1 MALLDDILAWSS
13 RHDSPN
19 WQRDALR
26 RIFAANGLLTATDLA
41 EIRAM
46 VEQFAGAPSPLPLD
60 KSHIPT
66 MGSGS
71 STVLLRL
78 SELKNVNGFP
88 DGRELEV
95 ADQGLTLVF
104 GENGAGKSGFARVMK
119 RACRARH
126 SAPVLPNAFAAGKL
140 PTPPQAFIAYRT
152 GGKDHQITWKEGGA
166 SNGDLAMV
174 SVYDSHCAQDYIS
187 KDGPSTFVPY
197 GFHAL
202 TALAAAQQ
210 AIQDE
215 INRDIGAIQL
225 RPEQFSAL
233 QGAHSVGRIM
243 AKLGPKTD
251 ITALEAL
258 AKLSPEESES
268 IKDLSAAIQGL
279 DVEPEAIKHERLAQ
293 RLDSLASLATQ
304 AERFV
309 TDAALGKFAA
319 LAKAEQDAVEAD
331 RLAQG
336 LLHADGN
343 ADGAAGALL
352 PETGGA
358 EWKAL
363 FKAAEAFSLKAY
375 PEHKDHPASELGDQ
389 CVLCQQ
395 PLVESAQ
402 ARMTRF
408 RRFVAADAAQNLE
421 TARNAVNEARRK
433 IDAANLAPVDEPTF
447 AEIKQNDQGLAE
459 AVSAQQ
465 AAWAA
470 RRKWIASAYAM
481 ARWTEPRPD
490 LPAGDPLSTRFTGK
504 ANALRQLAAKLRSAK
519 DQKAHDTLS
528 AQLAELTSRRD
539 LTGHLPAMRT
549 HIDQAKRR
557 GALEAAH
564 DALSTKPVSTKITSL
579 SKTHTT
585 EALAKALNEE
595 LEALGYRHRV
605 KPTLTSQT
613 KAGKNVHG
621 LMLDG
626 CAHGTHEVLSEGE
639 QRAVALAFFLA
650 EARLRGDQSTLVFD
664 DPSTSL
670 DHLHRRK
677 MAEHLVDL
685 SKRRPLVVLTH
696 DAVFLTTLLGEI
708 AEQRAAAKIQTV
720 QWHGGG
726 PGALLDGL
734 AWESKPYGDQMKEL
748 KATAVQLKAT
758 QNPHPN
764 DADKRATRDAYA
776 HLRGM
781 IERAIREIILNDTVH
796 PFSDEVRVIQV
807 GAIAGFEIDEWRRI
821 VSVYGKASEV
831 IVGHDSPSAGQ
842 YETPSAQQFE
852 TDLADIETVMKSC
865 EARRKAFNTN
875 ERQFMIDLRN
885 KIRKS

>member
-1 MALLDDILAWSS
+1 MPLLDDILAWSS
-13 RHDSPN
+13 RDDAPN

-26 RIFAANGLLTATDLA
+26 RIFAANGQLTATDLA
-41 EIRAM
+41 VIRAM
-46 VEQFAGAPSPLPLD
+46 VEQSAGAPTPLPLD

-78 SELKNVNGFP
+78 SQLKNVNGFP
-88 DGRELEV
+88 DDRGLEM
-95 ADQGLTLVF
+95 ADQGLTLLF

-126 SAPVLPNAFAAGKL
+126 SAPVLPDAFAAGKQ

-152 GGKDHQITWKEGGA
+152 GGKDHQITWAEGGA

-225 RPEQFSAL
+225 RPEQFFAL
-233 QGAHSVGRIM
+233 HGTHSVGRIM
-243 AKLGPKTD
+243 ANLGPKTD

-258 AKLSPEESES
+258 AQLTPEETES
-268 IKDLSAAIQGL
+268 IKDLSAAIKGL

-293 RLDSLASLATQ
+293 RLDSLASLAAQ

-309 TDAALGKFAA
+309 TDAALDKFAS
-319 LAKAEQDAVEAD
+319 LSRAEQEAVEAD
-331 RLAQG
+331 QLAQG

-343 ADGAAGALL
+343 ADGPAGALL
-352 PETGGA
+352 SETGGA

-363 FKAAEAFSLKAY
+363 FKAAEAFSLKTY
-375 PEHKDHPASELGDQ
+375 PEHKDHPASDPGDQ

-402 ARMTRF
+402 ARMKRF

-433 IDAANLAPVDEPTF
+433 IDAANLAPVDEPTL
-447 AEIKQNDQGLAE
+447 AEIQQSDQGLAE

-465 AAWAA
+465 ADWTA
-470 RRKWIASAYAM
+470 RRNWITSAYAL
-481 ARWTEPRPD
+481 AGWTEPRPI
-490 LPAGDPLSTRFTGK
+490 LPAGDPLSTRFTAK

-539 LTGHLPAMRT
+539 LTGHLPAIRT

-557 GALEAAH
+557 SALEAAR
-564 DALSTKPVSTKITSL
+564 DALSTKSVSAKITGL

-585 EALAKALNEE
+585 EALARALNDE

-621 LMLDG
+621 LVLEG
-626 CAHGTHEVLSEGE
+626 CDHGTHEVLSEGE

-685 SKRRPLVVLTH
+685 SKQRPVIVLTH
-696 DAVFLTTLLGEI
+696 DAVFLTTLLSEV
-708 AEQRAAAKIQTV
+708 AEQGATAKIQTV
-720 QWHGGG
+720 QWHGGS

-734 AWESKPYGDQMKEL
+734 AWESKPYSDQMKEL
-748 KATAVQLKAT
+748 KALAVQLRAS
-758 QNPHPN
+758 QNPYPN
-764 DADKRATRDAYA
+764 DADKRAVRDAYA

-781 IERAIREIILNDTVH
+781 IERAIREIVLNDTVH
-796 PFSDEVRVIQV
+796 PFSDEVKVIQV
-807 GAIAGFEIDEWRRI
+807 GAIAGFEIEEWRRI
-821 VSVYGKASEV
+821 VSVYGQASEV
-831 IVGHDSPSAGQ
+831 IVGHDSPIAGQ
-842 YETPSAQQFE
+842 YEIPSAEQFE
-852 TDLADIETVMKSC
+852 TDLAIIETVMKAC
-865 EARRKAFNTN
+865 EERRRAFNKN
-875 ERQFMIDLRN
+875 EKQFMIDLRN
-885 KIRKS
+885 KIRIR

>member
-13 RHDSPN
+13 RDDAPN

-26 RIFAANGLLTATDLA
+26 RIFAANGQLSATDLA

-46 VEQFAGAPSPLPLD
+46 VEESAGAPAPIPLSI
-60 KSHIPT
+60 SHIPT
-66 MGSGS
+66 MGSGT
-71 STVLLRL
+71 STLLL
-78 SELKNVNGFP
+78 SLSQLKNVNGFP

-126 SAPVLPNAFAAGKL
+126 SAPVLPNAFAAGER
-140 PTPPQAFIAYRT
+140 PTPPQALIAFRT
-152 GGKDHQITWKEGGA
+152 GGKDHQITWTEGGA

-215 INRDIGAIQL
+215 IDRDIGAIQL
-225 RPEQFSAL
+225 RPDQFSAL
-233 QGAHSVGRIM
+233 HGAHSVGRIM

-251 ITALEAL
+251 ISALEAL
-258 AKLSPEESES
+258 ARLNPEEAES
-268 IKDLSAAIQGL
+268 IKDLSAAIRGL

-293 RLDSLASLATQ
+293 RLDSLVSLATQ

-309 TDAALGKFAA
+309 TDAALDKFATFA
-319 LAKAEQDAVEAD
+319 RAEQDAVEAD

-343 ADGAAGALL
+343 ADGPAGALL

-375 PEHKDHPASELGDQ
+375 PEHKNHPASDPGDQ

-402 ARMTRF
+402 ARMKRF
-408 RRFVAADAAQNLE
+408 RRFVAADAARNLE
-421 TARNAVNEARRK
+421 ATRNAVNEARRK
-433 IDAANLAPVDEPTF
+433 IDAANLAPVDEPTL
-447 AEIKQNDQGLAE
+447 AEIKQSDQGLAE

-470 RRKWIASAYAM
+470 RRNWIASAYAL
-481 ARWTEPRPD
+481 ARWTEPRPN
-490 LPAGDPLSTRFTGK
+490 LPAGDPLSTRLTAK
-504 ANALRQLAAKLRSAK
+504 AKALRQLAAKLRSAK

-539 LTGHLPAMRT
+539 LTGHLPAIRT

-557 GALEAAH
+557 SALEAAREV
-564 DALSTKPVSTKITSL
+564 LSTKSVSAKITGL
-579 SKTHTT
+579 SRTHTT
-585 EALAKALNEE
+585 EALAKALNDE

-613 KAGKNVHG
+613 RAGKHVHG
-621 LMLDG
+621 LVLDG

-685 SKRRPLVVLTH
+685 SKRRPVVVLTH

-708 AEQRAAAKIQTV
+708 AEQRATAKIQTV
-720 QWHGGG
+720 QWHGGS

-748 KATAVQLKAT
+748 KATAGQLKVT

-764 DADKRATRDAYA
+764 DADKRAMRDAYA

-796 PFSDEVRVIQV
+796 PFSDEVKVIQV
-807 GAIAGFEIDEWRRI
+807 GAIAGFEIEEWRRI
-821 VSVYGKASEV
+821 VSVYGKASEL

-842 YETPSAQQFE
+842 YETPSALQFE

-875 ERQFMIDLRN
+875 EKQFMIDLRN

>member
-13 RHDSPN
+13 RDDSPS

-26 RIFAANGLLTATDLA
+26 RIFASNGQLTAKDLS

-46 VEQFAGAPSPLPLD
+46 VEQLAGAPLPLPLD
-60 KSHIPT
+60 KTHIPT

-78 SELKNVNGFP
+78 SQLKGVNGFP

-126 SAPVLPNAFAAGKL
+126 SAPVLPNAFAAGKQ
-140 PTPPQAFIAYRT
+140 PNPPQALVAYRT
-152 GGKDHQITWKEGGA
+152 GGKDHQITWAEGGA

-187 KDGPSTFVPY
+187 KDGPSTLVPY

-225 RPEQFSAL
+225 RPDQFSAL
-233 QGAHSVGRIM
+233 HGAHSVGRIM
-243 AKLGPKTD
+243 VKLGPNTD

-258 AKLSPEESES
+258 AQLTPEESES
-268 IKDLSAAIQGL
+268 IKDLSSAIKGL

-293 RLDSLASLATQ
+293 RLDGLASLATQ

-309 TDAALGKFAA
+309 TDAALDKFAT
-319 LAKAEQDAVEAD
+319 LAQAEQAAIEAD

-336 LLHADGN
+336 LLHADDDAG
-343 ADGAAGALL
+343 GPAGALL

-363 FKAAEAFSLKAY
+363 FRAAEAFSLKAY
-375 PEHKDHPASELGDQ
+375 PEHKDHPASDPGDQ

-395 PLVESAQ
+395 PLAESAQ
-402 ARMTRF
+402 ARMTGF
-408 RRFVAADAAQNLE
+408 RQFVAADAAKNLE

-433 IDAANLAPVDEPTF
+433 IDAVNLAPVDEPTL
-447 AEIKQNDQGLAE
+447 AEIKQSDEGLAE

-470 RRKWIASAYAM
+470 RRNWITSAHAL
-481 ARWTEPRPD
+481 ARWTEPRPN
-490 LPAGDPLSTRFTGK
+490 LPAGDPLSARFTAK
-504 ANALRQLAAKLRSAK
+504 ANTLRQLAAKLRSAK

-539 LTGHLPAMRT
+539 LSGHLPAIRT

-557 GALEAAH
+557 SALEAAR
-564 DALSTKPVSTKITSL
+564 DALSTKSVSAKVTSL

-585 EALAKALNEE
+585 EALAKALNHE

-621 LMLDG
+621 LVLDG

-677 MAEHLVDL
+677 MAEHLVEL
-685 SKRRPLVVLTH
+685 SMQRPVVLLTH

-708 AEQRAAAKIQTV
+708 AEQRAKAKIQTV
-720 QWHGGG
+720 QWHEGS

-764 DADKRATRDAYA
+764 DADKRAMRDAYA

-781 IERAIREIILNDTVH
+781 IERAIREIVLNDTVH

-807 GAIAGFEIDEWRRI
+807 GAIAGFEIEEWRRI

-831 IVGHDSPSAGQ
+831 IVGHDSPSVGQ
-842 YETPSAQQFE
+842 YETPSAHQFE
-852 TDLADIETVMKSC
+852 THLADIETVMKSC
-865 EARRKAFNTN
+865 EARRKAFNAS
-875 ERQFMIDLRN
+875 EKQFVIDLRN

>member
-13 RHDSPN
+13 RDDAPN
-19 WQRDALR
+19 WQRDAIR
-26 RIFAANGLLTATDLA
+26 RIFVANGQLTATDLA

-46 VEQFAGAPSPLPLD
+46 VEESAGAPTPIPLN
-60 KSHIPT
+60 KSHTPT

-71 STVLLRL
+71 STILLRL
-78 SELKNVNGFP
+78 SQLKNVNGFP

-95 ADQGLTLVF
+95 ADQGLTVVF

-126 SAPVLPNAFAAGKL
+126 SAPVLPNAFAAGKQ

-152 GGKDHQITWKEGGA
+152 GGMDHQITWAEGGA

-225 RPEQFSAL
+225 RPDQFSAL
-233 QGAHSVGRIM
+233 LGAHSVGRIM
-243 AKLGPKTD
+243 AKLGAETD
-251 ITALEAL
+251 FAALEAL
-258 AKLSPEESES
+258 AQLAPEDSES
-268 IKDLSAAIQGL
+268 IKDLSAAIKGL

-293 RLDSLASLATQ
+293 RLENVASLATQ

-309 TDAALGKFAA
+309 TDAALDKFAA
-319 LAKAEQDAVEAD
+319 LARAEQDAIEAD

-343 ADGAAGALL
+343 ADGSAVALL

-358 EWKAL
+358 EWKTL
-363 FKAAEAFSLKAY
+363 FQAAEAFSLKAY
-375 PEHKDHPASELGDQ
+375 PEHKDHPASDPGDQ

-402 ARMTRF
+402 ERMTRF

-421 TARNAVNEARRK
+421 AARNAVNEARRK
-433 IDAANLAPVDEPTF
+433 IEAANLAPVDEPTL
-447 AEIKQNDQGLAE
+447 AEIRQSDQVLAE

-470 RRKWIASAYAM
+470 RRKWIASAYAL
-481 ARWTEPRPD
+481 ARWTDPRPD
-490 LPAGDPLSTRFTGK
+490 VPAGDPLSTRFTAK
-504 ANALRQLAAKLRSAK
+504 ANALRQLAATLRSAK

-539 LTGHLPAMRT
+539 LAGHLPAIRT

-557 GALEAAH
+557 GALEAAR
-564 DALSTKPVSTKITSL
+564 DALSTKSVSAKITGL

-585 EALAKALNEE
+585 EALARALNDE

-621 LMLDG
+621 LVLDG
-626 CAHGTHEVLSEGE
+626 CVHGTHEVLSEGE

-685 SKRRPLVVLTH
+685 SKRRPVLVLTH

-708 AEQRAAAKIQTV
+708 AEQRATAKIQTV
-720 QWHGGG
+720 QWHGGS
-726 PGALLDGL
+726 PGSLLDGL

-748 KATAVQLKAT
+748 KATAAQLRAT
-758 QNPHPN
+758 QNPYPN
-764 DADKRATRDAYA
+764 DADKRAMRDAYA
-776 HLRGM
+776 RLRGM

-796 PFSDEVRVIQV
+796 PFSDEVRVIRV
-807 GAIAGFEIDEWRRI
+807 GAIAGFRIEEWRRI

-831 IVGHDSPSAGQ
+831 LVGHDSPITGQ
-842 YETPSAQQFE
+842 YEIPSSDQFE
-852 TDLADIETVMKSC
+852 TDLADIETVVKACEERRSEFNKTEMK
-865 EARRKAFNTN
+865 
-875 ERQFMIDLRN
+875 FMFDLRN
-885 KIRKS
+885 KIRNS